1 MAERYNLAVQYEK
14 LPDFFFLHF
23 QTSTQQSTFM
33 VSVLYQVASF
43 FYRSSF
49 SLAFEFH
56 IPSQPVKHMSFVK
69 SCDTV
74 SELTST
80 DVVQSH

>member
-1 MAERYNLAVQYEK
+1 
-14 LPDFFFLHF
+14 
-23 QTSTQQSTFM
+23 M

-43 FYRSSF
+43 FRSSF